1 MTAIVELDGVG
12 KDYAERFILSH
23 VDFRLNAGEI
33 IGLTG
38 ANGTGKSTLL
48 RIMAG
53 LSKPSEGRVWL
64 FGQEP
69 GPRSRSRI
77 GVLLEAGFLYGD
89 LTARETLLYYG
100 RLYGIKR
107 PADAANEWLERIEL
121 TRDGDEL
128 VKTFSKGMRQRLAM
142 ARAALHQPRLFLLDE
157 PFDGLDQRQSER
169 LARWVREW
177 GEAGCGV
184 VLISHDER
192 MVASLSTRIVRMERG
207 MLREVGKENRAP

>member
-1 MTAIVELDGVG
+1 MAAIVELAGVG
-12 KDYAERFILSH
+12 KEFAERSILHH
-23 VDFRLNAGEI
+23 VDFELNAGEI
-33 IGLTG
+33 VALTG

-53 LSKPSEGRVWL
+53 LSKPGEGRVRL
-64 FGQEP
+64 FGKEP
-69 GPRSRSRI
+69 GSWSRTRI
-77 GVLLEAGFLYGD
+77 GVLLEEGFLYGD
-89 LTARETLLYYG
+89 LTARENLVYYA
-100 RLYGIKR
+100 RLYGVQR
-107 PADAANEWLERIEL
+107 PADAASEWLARIEL

-157 PFDGLDQRQSER
+157 PFDGLDQRQSGR
-169 LARWVREW
+169 LARWIHEW

-192 MVASLSTRIVRMERG
+192 MVESLATRIVRLERG
-207 MLREVGKENRAP
+207 LLREVRKENMAP